1 MVDSFQER
9 KFEERSIRV
18 IVTHVE
24 GSTTH
29 WFSCCLVLRDQD
41 LKVRKDFEYRYLT
54 QIGLSGKAEMLD

>member
-18 IVTHVE
+18 IMTHVE

-29 WFSCCLVLRDQD
+29 WFSCCLVLRDQ
-41 LKVRKDFEYRYLT
+41 KIGVRKDFVYMVTHSDRIEWKSRN
-54 QIGLSGKAEMLD
+54 A